1 MRFCGAC
8 KSDDNS
14 VRMLSKAFRLNCEIT
29 EAQISHDYDADDDED
44 SEIEDCDIYEDPI
57 CVEA

>member
-1 MRFCGAC
+1 
-8 KSDDNS
+8 
-14 VRMLSKAFRLNCEIT
+14 MLTKPFRLNCEIT